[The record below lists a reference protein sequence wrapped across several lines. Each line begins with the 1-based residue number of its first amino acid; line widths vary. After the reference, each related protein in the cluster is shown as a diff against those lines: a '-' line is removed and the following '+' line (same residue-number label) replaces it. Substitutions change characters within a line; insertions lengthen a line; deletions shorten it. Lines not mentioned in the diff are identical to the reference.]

1 MQAHKL
7 AMEAIFRKYGM
18 DTQVVLGGDADTE

>member
-1 MQAHKL
+1 MHQIKL

-18 DTQVVLGGDADTE
+18 DTQVIIGGDLDD